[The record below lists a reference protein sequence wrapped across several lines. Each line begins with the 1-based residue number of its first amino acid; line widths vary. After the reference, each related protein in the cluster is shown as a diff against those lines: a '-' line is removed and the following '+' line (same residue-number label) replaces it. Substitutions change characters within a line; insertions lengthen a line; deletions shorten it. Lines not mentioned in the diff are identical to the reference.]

1 MLIAECGMQIAESE
15 IPGEHSPS
23 PRRGS
28 LRGFVLWTLAG
39 LAIGILGTLVVL
51 RIINRDPT
59 PRLTPATFYAA
70 RDRWK
75 KTAPADYDIE
85 IRVAGPQAAVYRV
98 EVRGGQPTAA
108 SRNGQPLNQRRT
120 FGTWSIPGMFS
131 TMSRDID
138 VVERRAAGQAKPGEI
153 ELILK
158 AEFDPQYSFP
168 RRYQRIEWGSRRGST
183 AVTVT
188 WEVTEFRVVKR

>member
-1 MLIAECGMQIAESE
+1 MEMAESGMTSE
-15 IPGEHSPS
+15 QSPLS
-23 PRRGS
+23 RRGS

-39 LAIGILGTLVVL
+39 LAIGAVGTLVVL

-59 PRLTPATFYAA
+59 PRLTPEMFYAA
-70 RDRWK
+70 RDKWK
-75 KTAPADYDIE
+75 ASAPPDYDIE
-85 IRVAGPQAAVYRV
+85 IQVAGPQAATYRV
-98 EVRGGQPTAA
+98 EVRDGQPSAA

-120 FGTWSIPGMFS
+120 FGTWSVPGMFS

-138 VVERRAAGQAKPGEI
+138 VVERRVAGQAKPGEI

-188 WEVTEFRVVKR
+188 WEVTEFRVSEKK